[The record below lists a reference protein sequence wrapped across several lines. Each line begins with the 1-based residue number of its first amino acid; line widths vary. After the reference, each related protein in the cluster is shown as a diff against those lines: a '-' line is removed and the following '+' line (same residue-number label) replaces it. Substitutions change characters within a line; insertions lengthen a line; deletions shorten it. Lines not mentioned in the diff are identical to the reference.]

1 MRILIVE
8 DEAELCDTIAE
19 GLELDGYAVDRCYP
33 QRLHRK
39 EHGCINAATT
49 PSGVV
54 GVAEWIGGD
63 DRFRRR

>member
-1 MRILIVE
+1 MKPPFDMNDSFEDILSDFIE
-8 DEAELCDTIAE
+8 
-19 GLELDGYAVDRCYP
+19 
-33 QRLHRK
+33 K
-39 EHGCINAATT
+39 SSGCIIAATT